1 LSPAER
7 DQIGYTAR
15 MPASSFSPRCN
26 SCGQRAPIVFRGIET
41 RCSACDALRLP
52 SAPSVSLAGQ
62 PARVGGLFALVAGW
76 ATLLIGLSG
85 SGALLLLLQS
95 IWSDGLVGYAFA
107 LPLAVASLFFGTLL
121 ILGGRSLQKRGTE
134 KQLGVRREAIRAL
147 IAHRGGSVTSA
158 EAAAALGIDEAAAD
172 GLLTALAREQATNV
186 RLEVDD
192 DGTLRY
198 DFRGDD
204 ARFRV
209 LDDQEALAAEDEAAP
224 AGARRSRA

>member
-1 LSPAER
+1 
-7 DQIGYTAR
+7 

-26 SCGQRAPIVFRGIET
+26 SCGQRAPIVLRGIET

-52 SAPSVSLAGQ
+52 SGPSVSLAGQ
-62 PARVGGLFALVAGW
+62 PARVGGLFASLAGW
-76 ATLLIGLSG
+76 ATLVIGLSS

-95 IWSDGLVGYAFA
+95 IWPASLIGYAFA
-107 LPLAVASLFFGTLL
+107 LPFAVASLFFGTLL
-121 ILGGRSLQKRGTE
+121 ILGGRNLQKRGIE

-158 EAAAALGIDEAAAD
+158 EAATALGIDEAAAD
-172 GLLTALAREQATNV
+172 ALLTALAREQATSV
-186 RLEVDD
+186 RLDVDD

-198 DFRGDD
+198 DFRGD

-209 LDDQEALAAEDEAAP
+209 LEDEEPPAP
-224 AGARRSRA
+224 VAEEQASASVRRSRA